1 MGCSRYN
8 SLSSLQRD
16 NMGRVVQNI
25 FAIVASS
32 LLWIG
37 RKIGLTYNEVN
48 IVFYYLLIPLSWTI
62 MLDCLIMK
70 PYGTSALLLIWL
82 GILIAT
88 RHTFREWCDWAFQDS
103 VDFLNWF
110 NRWGGNYVLNSVI
123 ICVLVPLFV
132 YGILIYLL
140 MTRP

>member
-1 MGCSRYN
+1 MGCTSYN
-8 SLSSLQRD
+8 SLSSLQGD
-16 NMGRVVQNI
+16 NMGRVVQNV
-25 FAIVASS
+25 FTLVASS

-37 RKIGLTYNEVN
+37 RKTGLTYNEVN

-62 MLDCLIMK
+62 MLDCLIHK
-70 PYGTSALLLIWL
+70 PYSTAALLFTWL
-82 GILIAT
+82 GIFIAT

-123 ICVLVPLFV
+123 LCVLVPLIV
-132 YGILIYLL
+132 YSILIYLL
-140 MTRP
+140 ATRT